1 MSTHWFKTLIPA
13 LICNALLPVSAANIT
28 ELSKQDCRAMTNA
41 GVMSPSAPVQCD
53 RLRKIQF
60 NYIDFQHNQHNNGS
74 IIVMDAVSPYIAA
87 IFERLYQLQFPINK
101 AQPIRLYQGN
111 DDLSM
116 ADNNTSAFNY
126 RPIEGKRSLSI
137 HAYGLAIDINP
148 KQNPFVEF
156 GEQGSASFKPVDGAK
171 YANRMQFRYGKEQ
184 RQGFAEDV
192 VATFADN
199 GFLYWGGFWNTPIDY
214 QHFQVSRNM
223 ANLMSAMPADHASQ
237 FFDNYVL
244 WYQSCKAS
252 YPTAYAQHKVNDYV
266 HYLETKLNS
275 KSLSKTFTRSPEK
288 VIAAIQQPLPTSTI
302 CVRD

>member
-1 MSTHWFKTLIPA
+1 MSTHWFKTLIPT
-13 LICNALLPVSAANIT
+13 LICNTLLSVSAANIT

-60 NYIDFQHNQHNNGS
+60 NYIDFQNKQHNNGS

-101 AQPIRLYQGN
+101 ALPIRLYQGN

-126 RPIEGKRSLSI
+126 RPIAGKRSLSI

-275 KSLSKTFTRSPEK
+275 KSVSKTFTRSPEK
-288 VIAAIQQPLPTSTI
+288 VIAAIQQPLQTSAI

>member
-1 MSTHWFKTLIPA
+1 MSTHWFKTLIPT
-13 LICNALLPVSAANIT
+13 LICNTLLSVSAANIT

-60 NYIDFQHNQHNNGS
+60 NYIDFQNKQHNNGS

-126 RPIEGKRSLSI
+126 RPIAGKRSLSI

-275 KSLSKTFTRSPEK
+275 KSVSKTFTRSPEK
-288 VIAAIQQPLPTSTI
+288 VIAAIQQPLQTSAI